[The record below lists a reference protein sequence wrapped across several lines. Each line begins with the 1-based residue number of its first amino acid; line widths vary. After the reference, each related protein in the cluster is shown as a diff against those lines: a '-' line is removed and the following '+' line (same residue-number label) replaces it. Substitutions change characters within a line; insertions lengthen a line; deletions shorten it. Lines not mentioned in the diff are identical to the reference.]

1 MVINYTILQ
10 HIKKN
15 SDKKESLESISLFVK
30 KKKEN
35 RIDRVFAGHN
45 RMSRGCRLEPVHTCT
60 YLTLRQAVTFFKNS
74 VYVNIENKS
83 TRPKK
88 DN

>member
-10 HIKKN
+10 QIKKTIVT
-15 SDKKESLESISLFVK
+15 KKRVLSQYRSLSRK
-30 KKKEN
+30 TKEN

-60 YLTLRQAVTFFKNS
+60 YLTLRQAVT
-74 VYVNIENKS
+74 YLYS
-83 TRPKK
+83 TDQNQPNRK
-88 DN
+88 